1 MAQGFKLFRCF
12 ILCFW
17 PFHFEVITHHKKEGW
32 PRSCHSNCYPTSK
45 PKSDKYFNLTL
56 SSLDPWTRSKSEETQ
71 CVRYATLHLRKWRD
85 WRLLKKSKKETM
97 VAVNVSFYGLSFVA
111 FYYHSNCFCTKWKS
125 HEDDPLINELGGPV
139 TTQIRILT
147 ALYTRRLEEMTIFSI
162 PHICWCC
169 CWRRGWL
176 VMASTAALVSFI
188 NAWNRS
194 KRPQIT
200 GKH

>member
-1 MAQGFKLFRCF
+1 M
-12 ILCFW
+12 
-17 PFHFEVITHHKKEGW
+17 
-32 PRSCHSNCYPTSK
+32 
-45 PKSDKYFNLTL
+45 
-56 SSLDPWTRSKSEETQ
+56 SSLDPWTRNKFWETQ

-85 WRLLKKSKKETM
+85 CRLLKKSKKETM
-97 VAVNVSFYGLSFVA
+97 VAVNLSFYGLSFVA

-125 HEDDPLINELGGPV
+125 HEDDPLINELGGAGHNSDTHLDSFV
-139 TTQIRILT
+139 HTTSV
-147 ALYTRRLEEMTIFSI
+147 EEMTIFSI
-162 PHICWCC
+162 LHIC

-194 KRPQIT
+194 KWPKIT